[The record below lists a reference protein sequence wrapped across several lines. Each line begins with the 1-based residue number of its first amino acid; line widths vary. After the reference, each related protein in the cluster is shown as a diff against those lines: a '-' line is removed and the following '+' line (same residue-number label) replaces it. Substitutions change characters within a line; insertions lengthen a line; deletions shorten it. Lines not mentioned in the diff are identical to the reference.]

1 MVVVT
6 HATERNF
13 TGDLQSW
20 LVEVVIP
27 QDSMYASFRGLP
39 PDGDYPTPN
48 GAGEKNLWP
57 EMLFNAV
64 RLRGVRVLIE
74 MFKKDGAPRPMGEGS
89 APS

>member
-1 MVVVT
+1 M
-6 HATERNF
+6 
-13 TGDLQSW
+13 
-20 LVEVVIP
+20 
-27 QDSMYASFRGLP
+27 
-39 PDGDYPTPN
+39 
-48 GAGEKNLWP
+48 WP